1 MRGRAGLGPAG
12 DEVAEVG
19 ERVADRRHLPVED
32 RDEPRRRVEADHDVA
47 EAVVAVH
54 DRGGR
59 AVGHRRAQRLAD
71 LEAGRQLARGVDLPE
86 PRPPAQ
92 LALEVAGRLAQ
103 GLEAARAPVDGVQLG
118 QRVHELE
125 AEAAALGRRV
135 EVRRQRLAD
144 DRPDDLLHDVERRAD
159 HAVVLAHREDP
170 WNAHAAPRQ
179 AGLDARLA
187 DHVVRGGRQRGRGR
201 AAHDDAGPVALD
213 EVGQVRGAVADPR
226 CTRRPG
232 AETLGVEERLELGQ
246 GQELRRLDRSHAAGC
261 YPGAERRPPAVRP
274 PARGSGGWLAFRR
287 ARRGRTVVGVQLS
300 ILGPVLVD
308 GRPPSGAKERALLA
322 RLLVAPGTPVAADAL
337 VEAAWPRDRR
347 DRVMRS
353 LHVRLAKLR
362 ALLEPDR
369 APGAAGTVLVREPSG
384 YRLTV
389 PPEALDGHRFLRLAD
404 EAPGDRPEATLA
416 RCDEALA
423 LWRGEP
429 FADIEISDV
438 ATTAEAR
445 RLHAARDRLLHLRA
459 LALRELGRAE
469 ESAAELEALVSADP
483 LREELVR
490 DLMLARYGAGRHAGA
505 LDAYRELARRLGE
518 VGLQPSPEI
527 RELEARILRHADEL
541 AAPAAPAATSRPG
554 NIGARV
560 ATVVGRDD
568 ELAAIATA
576 LEDHRIVTLVG
587 PAGVGKT
594 TLAAEAARALGS
606 DMPHG
611 TWLVELTP
619 LRAADEV
626 LPVVGTTLGM
636 RRVGT
641 GGEEGDRDALGIVRE
656 RLRDAR
662 VLLVLDRAEHLVPDL
677 GTVASQLASAGPG
690 VAVLVTSR
698 RPLGVAG
705 EAVVPVAPLDTAA
718 AERLFL
724 ERARAARSDWTPA
737 GVEADAVA
745 AICRRVDGLP
755 LALELAAGRL
765 RALSAASIAERLRAG
780 LAVLGRGTLDA
791 SIEASHALLDA
802 DARELYRR
810 LSVFA
815 GPFRLED
822 AERVGGGDG
831 LAEHAVLDLLVT
843 LTEHSMLQAE
853 GDGPRRYRMLE
864 ALRDHGRAQLDD
876 DAAEAAARRHA
887 THFAQLARTT
897 ASRIDR
903 DGAEAVGDPLVP
915 FQWDL
920 HAAFDWAVA
929 RGRTDVALDLATGL
943 GAFHH
948 LVGTVT
954 LGRELIERALG
965 MPGGDP
971 RRRIEAMRWQIGLL
985 LCELRLPA
993 ASAALAH
1000 AQELVARHGGPRE
1013 ADQLRAFAAQLALC
1027 QGDLDAAE
1035 DASRGVHDR
1044 AVARGERFVAAYA
1057 AWTQGTLARVRGD
1070 AERAI
1075 PHLEAACDHLTAV
1088 VDVCGLDNCAAA
1100 LAEAAAAAGRTDE
1113 AAAACER
1120 TLAFGPE
1127 RPLGERNTYLL
1138 HEAALAAARAGDLE
1152 RATALATSALTGARR
1167 DPVSIG
1173 PWHAPAAR
1181 GDVALAAGDTA
1192 TARAEYEQALAL
1204 ATRVRDE
1211 VGPSLPVDARLALSH
1226 LRLAEVADSPDEG
1239 REHLETAVAHA
1250 RASRAPALVAAA
1262 ERAVA
1267 AAPASELAGTR

>member
-1 MRGRAGLGPAG
+1 
-12 DEVAEVG
+12 
-19 ERVADRRHLPVED
+19 
-32 RDEPRRRVEADHDVA
+32 
-47 EAVVAVH
+47 
-54 DRGGR
+54 
-59 AVGHRRAQRLAD
+59 
-71 LEAGRQLARGVDLPE
+71 
-86 PRPPAQ
+86 
-92 LALEVAGRLAQ
+92 
-103 GLEAARAPVDGVQLG
+103 
-118 QRVHELE
+118 
-125 AEAAALGRRV
+125 
-135 EVRRQRLAD
+135 VR
-144 DRPDDLLHDVERRAD
+144 
-159 HAVVLAHREDP
+159 
-170 WNAHAAPRQ
+170 
-179 AGLDARLA
+179 
-187 DHVVRGGRQRGRGR
+187 
-201 AAHDDAGPVALD
+201 
-213 EVGQVRGAVADPR
+213 
-226 CTRRPG
+226 
-232 AETLGVEERLELGQ
+232 
-246 GQELRRLDRSHAAGC
+246 
-261 YPGAERRPPAVRP
+261 
-274 PARGSGGWLAFRR
+274 
-287 ARRGRTVVGVQLS
+287 LS

-308 GRPPSGAKERALLA
+308 GSTPPGAKERALLA
-322 RLLVAPGTPVAADAL
+322 RLLVTPGAPVAAEAL
-337 VEAAWPRDRR
+337 IEAAWPADRP
-347 DRVMRS
+347 DGVTRS

-362 ALLEPDR
+362 TLLEPSR
-369 APGAAGTVLVREPSG
+369 PAGAPGRVLVREPAG
-384 YRLTV
+384 YRLDVAPESVDTHHFKLLADQAGRC
-389 PPEALDGHRFLRLAD
+389 PPERSLTA
-404 EAPGDRPEATLA
+404 
-416 RCDEALA
+416 CDEALA

-429 FADIEISDV
+429 FADVEIADV
-438 ATTAEAR
+438 ATAVEAR
-445 RLHAARDRLLHLRA
+445 RLHSVRDRLRHLRA
-459 LALRELGRAE
+459 VALRELGRPDE
-469 ESAAELEALVSADP
+469 AAGELAALVDEDP
-483 LREELVR
+483 LGEELVR
-490 DLMLARYGAGRHAGA
+490 DLMLARYRAGRQAAA
-505 LDAYRELARRLGE
+505 LEAYRELAARLTD
-518 VGLQPSPEI
+518 VGLQPGPEV
-527 RELEARILRHADEL
+527 RELEALMLTHADAL
-541 AAPAAPAATSRPG
+541 SRAPAAARRPT
-554 NIGARV
+554 NVGARV
-560 ATVVGRDD
+560 ASVVGRDD
-568 ELAAIATA
+568 DVAAIRVA
-576 LEDHRIVTLVG
+576 LAEHRIVTLVG

-594 TLAAEAARALGS
+594 TLAAEAARALIA
-606 DMPHG
+606 DMDDG
-611 TWLVELTP
+611 AWLVELAP
-619 LRAADEV
+619 LRRADAV
-626 LPVVGTTLGM
+626 LPAVGTALGL

-641 GGEEGDRDALGIVRE
+641 GGGAGDRDALGIVRE

-662 VLLVLDRAEHLVPDL
+662 LLVVLDGGEHLVPDL
-677 GTVASQLASAGPG
+677 GAVVAELAAAGPG

-705 EAVVPVAPLDTAA
+705 EAVQPVVPLDGAA
-718 AERLFL
+718 AEALFV
-724 ERARAARSDWTPA
+724 ARASAARPDWAPA
-737 GVEADAVA
+737 GDEAEAVA
-745 AICRRVDGLP
+745 RICRHLDGLP
-755 LALELAAGRL
+755 LALELAAARL
-765 RALSAASIAERLRAG
+765 RALSARSIAERLDAG
-780 LAVLGRGTLDA
+780 LGVLGRGALDA
-791 SIEASHALLDA
+791 AIDASHAMLEPDE
-802 DARELYRR
+802 RELYRR

-887 THFAQLARTT
+887 THFARLARTT

-993 ASAALAH
+993 ASAALAR

-1035 DASRGVHDR
+1035 EASRGVHDR

-1120 TLAFGPE
+1120 TLAFAPE

-1138 HEAALAAARAGDLE
+1138 HEAALASARAGDLE

-1226 LRLAEVADSPDEG
+1226 LRLAEVADSPDEA